1 MPCFTPLFIWQSFNV
16 QLLMCQTQE
25 NKYYVPPPFN
35 QVLSLEERNGHEN
48 RLEQRSVI
56 GAMTRQGRV
65 HEAQSKK

>member
-1 MPCFTPLFIWQSFNV
+1 
-16 QLLMCQTQE
+16 MCQTQE